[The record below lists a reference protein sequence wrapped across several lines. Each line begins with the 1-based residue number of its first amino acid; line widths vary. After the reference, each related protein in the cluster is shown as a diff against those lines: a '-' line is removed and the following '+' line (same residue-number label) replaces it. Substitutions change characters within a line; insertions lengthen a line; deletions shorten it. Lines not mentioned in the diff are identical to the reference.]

1 MQKIVPNLWYDGDAE
16 AAATLY
22 ARLIPGSTVG
32 TVTRYGAAGQEIH
45 GRPEGSAMTVDIDL
59 AGTRITALNGG
70 PQFRFTPAISLF
82 VTLPDRAD
90 LDRLWDGL
98 AEGGEVLM
106 PLDAYPWSPRYGW
119 LTDRWGLA
127 WQLYLGDPAA
137 SGRAVAP
144 CLTFGGAS
152 AGQAEAAMTFWT
164 PLLPGSAIDG
174 VARYDESDD
183 GPDRPGTVKHAQFT
197 LAGETFMAMDAVTA
211 DAPFNE
217 AVSLA
222 VLAEDQGEIDRLWAA
237 LSAVPEAEA
246 CGWLKDRFGVSWQIV
261 PRGAAA
267 LLGGPDRARAD
278 RAMAAFLKMKK
289 PDIAALEA
297 ASAAEPVAPEP

>member
-70 PQFRFTPAISLF
+70 PHFRFTPAISLF

-164 PLLPGSAIDG
+164 SLLPGSAIDG

-197 LAGETFMAMDAVTA
+197 LAGETFMAMDAATT

-222 VLAEDQGEIDRLWAA
+222 ILAEDQARSTASGRRCRRSPRRRPAA
-237 LSAVPEAEA
+237 GS
-246 CGWLKDRFGVSWQIV
+246 RI
-261 PRGAAA
+261 
-267 LLGGPDRARAD
+267 
-278 RAMAAFLKMKK
+278 
-289 PDIAALEA
+289 
-297 ASAAEPVAPEP
+297 ASASPGRSCRVAPPHCSAAPTGPAPTGRWPRSSR